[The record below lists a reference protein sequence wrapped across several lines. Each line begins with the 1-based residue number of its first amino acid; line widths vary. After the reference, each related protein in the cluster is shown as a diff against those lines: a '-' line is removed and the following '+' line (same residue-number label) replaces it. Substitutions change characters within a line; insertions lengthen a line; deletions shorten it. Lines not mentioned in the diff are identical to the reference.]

1 MTALDYAKCV
11 SVQDSFGDDRDDP
24 KRCED
29 SRLSPVFQYQSGVVN
44 TYLSTREGLNYSPLV
59 MRYEEGC
66 TEREARPMQQ
76 QTFADPSFE
85 Q

>member
-1 MTALDYAKCV
+1 MHNIFHEL
-11 SVQDSFGDDRDDP
+11 QRRD
-24 KRCED
+24 
-29 SRLSPVFQYQSGVVN
+29 
-44 TYLSTREGLNYSPLV
+44 TREGLNYSPLV